1 MADNLEAANELER
14 AMRHLGLKGVQGLTN
29 VAGRELSDASF
40 SPFWAKQKSSALLW
54 IMMAALSLY
63 FILVYPLFSWLHDNP
78 SFGSLATDQIVLC

>member
-40 SPFWAKQKSSALLW
+40 SPFWAKAEALLW

>member
-40 SPFWAKQKSSALLW
+40 SPFWAKAEELGAL
-54 IMMAALSLY
+54 
-63 FILVYPLFSWLHDNP
+63 VV
-78 SFGSLATDQIVLC
+78 GS

>member
-1 MADNLEAANELER
+1 MLR
-14 AMRHLGLKGVQGLTN
+14 AGNCPTLRFL
-29 VAGRELSDASF
+29 
-40 SPFWAKQKSSALLW
+40 PFGPKQKSSALLW